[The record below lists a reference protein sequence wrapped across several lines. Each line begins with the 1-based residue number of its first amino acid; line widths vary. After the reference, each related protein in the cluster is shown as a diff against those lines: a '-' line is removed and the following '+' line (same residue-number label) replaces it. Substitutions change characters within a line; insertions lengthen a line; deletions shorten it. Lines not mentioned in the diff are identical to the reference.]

1 MNQIIIGNRQCRSS
15 RHFPT
20 PQMKGTDRPHTPAA
34 IKSAIVLPRQKRSLY
49 EKSSESVPAMASQSQ
64 LTQLANLLTS
74 SLATLQEEWK
84 AANIPEPSLD
94 PTSPDPPAF
103 ISVKADK
110 ASRTV
115 LGAAKLLT
123 TLVQGPYRTSTWQVQ
138 EVPSLLIPRRLTM
151 VVT

>member
-1 MNQIIIGNRQCRSS
+1 M
-15 RHFPT
+15 P
-20 PQMKGTDRPHTPAA
+20 
-34 IKSAIVLPRQKRSLY
+34 
-49 EKSSESVPAMASQSQ
+49 SQSQ
-64 LTQLANLLTS
+64 LTQLAALLTS
-74 SLATLQEEWK
+74 SLAILQEEWK

-138 EVPSLLIPRRLTM
+138 EVLPPPDSPKVKNGSYMRCHAWMFFLNLA
-151 VVT
+151 